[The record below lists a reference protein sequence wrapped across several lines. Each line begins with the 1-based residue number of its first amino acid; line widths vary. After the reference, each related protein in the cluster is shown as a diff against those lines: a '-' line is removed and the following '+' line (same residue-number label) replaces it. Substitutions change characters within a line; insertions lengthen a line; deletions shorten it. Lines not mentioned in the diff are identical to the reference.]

1 MLEAGGF
8 EPQHD
13 NGLPVEELGFWKRQ
27 YIFAAATMPA
37 GGKGSVRLAEEPLR
51 SPQFVPIAAAWG
63 PRPVEPGFMGLPDS
77 RAAGGWVNGTVIT
90 PT

>member
-8 EPQHD
+8 EPKHD

-37 GGKGSVRLAEEPLR
+37 GGKGSVRYTQR
-51 SPQFVPIAAAWG
+51 STSQPHSAAHTASQHLTATESHSI
-63 PRPVEPGFMGLPDS
+63 RNNHFRL
-77 RAAGGWVNGTVIT
+77 GTEVS
-90 PT
+90 